1 MSTFRTFR
9 APDSRSALAMVKAAL
24 GPDAI
29 IIATRE
35 VSNGLFR
42 AKEIEVTAALPEPG
56 PQSKALDTQAWVA
69 PTTTTLTMPA
79 IPVPPSLTPRR
90 YQTTPAEPVLQ
101 NVAPL
106 SPMLSSP
113 PARTTTT
120 QMSSADLQQAITAA
134 TEARGIETR
143 GTEHRGIETRSQ
155 GNEMN
160 DELVRLRGA
169 FEAMQKEMKTLT
181 RQRVERDLSLPGAAT
196 DLYAHLVSRGVEE
209 ELAEECLRQ
218 AIELA
223 KDTRME
229 TLMPVLRSAVS
240 ERIIGGRAPWLADQR
255 RRTIAL
261 VGPTGVGKT
270 TTLAKIAARAI
281 MESKLKV
288 ALITV
293 DTYRIGA
300 SEQVLRYGEIM
311 SVPTFVARD
320 RIELNRALERTA
332 NADLV
337 LVDTAGRS
345 VSEAVARQAEMLR
358 AVEGMQL
365 YLVVSAGTGA
375 REMAA
380 AAERYRPMTP
390 ERLIVTKVDEA
401 VGTGSLLSASV
412 RIGRPIVA
420 VSDGQRVPEDI
431 HALNSTE
438 LVDLIVGT
446 PTAESTAKAGGR

>member
-42 AKEIEVTAALPEPG
+42 PKEMEVTAALPEPG
-56 PQSKALDTQAWVA
+56 PLSKALDSQPWAITRPTTQQLPVVTPSAPTVPVA
-69 PTTTTLTMPA
+69 PSFA
-79 IPVPPSLTPRR
+79 VPPSMIPRR
-90 YQTTPAEPVLQ
+90 HAETPSESQV
-101 NVAPL
+101 
-106 SPMLSSP
+106 STMG
-113 PARTTTT
+113 ARSTTT
-120 QMSSADLQQAITAA
+120 QLSSAELQQAISAA
-134 TEARGIETR
+134 SEFRG
-143 GTEHRGIETRSQ
+143 GS
-155 GNEMN
+155 EMN

-169 FEAMQKEMKTLT
+169 FEAMQREMKTLT
-181 RQRVERDLSLPGAAT
+181 RQRVERDTNLPGAAT
-196 DLYAHLVSRGVEE
+196 DLYSHLITQGVEE
-209 ELAEECLRQ
+209 QLADECVRQ

-223 KDTRME
+223 KDTRLE
-229 TLMPVLRSAVS
+229 TLLPILRSAVS

-270 TTLAKIAARAI
+270 TTMAKIAARAI

-288 ALITV
+288 ALITI

-320 RIELNRALERTA
+320 RSELNRALERTA
-332 NADLV
+332 SADLV

-345 VSEAVARQAEMLR
+345 MSEAVARQAEMLR
-358 AVEGMQL
+358 AVQGMQL
-365 YLVVSAGTGA
+365 YLVMSAGTGA

-380 AAERYRPMTP
+380 AAERYRALQP
-390 ERLIVTKVDEA
+390 ERLIVTKIDEA
-401 VGTGSLLSASV
+401 VGAGSLLSASV

-431 HALNSTE
+431 HALTSTE
-438 LVDLIVGT
+438 LVDLVVGAPGKPNIT
-446 PTAESTAKAGGR
+446 KVGGR

>member
-79 IPVPPSLTPRR
+79 IQVPPSLTPRR
-90 YQTTPAEPVLQ
+90 YQTTPAEPAPQ
-101 NVAPL
+101 NAAPL
-106 SPMLSSP
+106 SSMLSSP
-113 PARTTTT
+113 PARTATT
-120 QMSSADLQQAITAA
+120 QMSSTDLQQAIAAA
-134 TEARGIETR
+134 TETRGIETR
-143 GTEHRGIETRSQ
+143 GSDTRGIETRGS
-155 GNEMN
+155 EMN

-218 AIELA
+218 AVELA

-365 YLVVSAGTGA
+365 YLVVSAGTGS

-380 AAERYRPMTP
+380 AAERYRPMAP

>member
-42 AKEIEVTAALPEPG
+42 PKEMEVTAALPEPG
-56 PQSKALDTQAWVA
+56 PLSKALDSQPWATAR
-69 PTTTTLTMPA
+69 TTTQQLPA
-79 IPVPPSLTPRR
+79 ISAPSVPPSMTPRR
-90 YQTTPAEPVLQ
+90 TAEQPETQ
-101 NVAPL
+101 M
-106 SPMLSSP
+106 S
-113 PARTTTT
+113 ARTTTT
-120 QMSSADLQQAITAA
+120 QLSSADLQQAISAA
-134 TEARGIETR
+134 AENRG
-143 GTEHRGIETRSQ
+143 SD
-155 GNEMN
+155 MN

-169 FEAMQKEMKTLT
+169 FESMQREMKTLT
-181 RQRVERDLSLPGAAT
+181 RQRVERDTNLPGSAT
-196 DLYAHLVSRGVEE
+196 DLYSHLITQGVEE
-209 ELAEECLRQ
+209 QLADECVRQ
-218 AIELA
+218 AVELA
-223 KDTRME
+223 KDTRLE
-229 TLMPVLRSAVS
+229 TLLPVLRSAVS

-270 TTLAKIAARAI
+270 TTMAKIAARAI

-288 ALITV
+288 ALITI

-332 NADLV
+332 GADLV

-345 VSEAVARQAEMLR
+345 MSEAVARQAEMLR

-380 AAERYRPMTP
+380 AAERYRAMQP

-401 VGTGSLLSASV
+401 VGSGSLLSASV

-431 HALNSTE
+431 HALSSTE
-438 LVDLIVGT
+438 LVDLVVGT
-446 PTAESTAKAGGR
+446 PGKPNVTKAGGR

>member
-79 IPVPPSLTPRR
+79 IQVPPSLTPRR
-90 YQTTPAEPVLQ
+90 YQTTPAEPAPQ
-101 NVAPL
+101 NAAPL

-120 QMSSADLQQAITAA
+120 QLSSTDLQQAIAAA
-134 TEARGIETR
+134 TETRGIETR
-143 GTEHRGIETRSQ
+143 GS
-155 GNEMN
+155 EMN

-218 AIELA
+218 AVELA

-365 YLVVSAGTGA
+365 YLVVSAGTGS

-380 AAERYRPMTP
+380 AAERYRPMAP

>member
-42 AKEIEVTAALPEPG
+42 PKEMEVTAALPEPG
-56 PQSKALDTQAWVA
+56 PLSKALDSQPWASA
-69 PTTTTLTMPA
+69 RTTTQQLPA
-79 IPVPPSLTPRR
+79 IPAPAPSVPPSMTPRR
-90 YQTTPAEPVLQ
+90 TAEQPETQ
-101 NVAPL
+101 M
-106 SPMLSSP
+106 S
-113 PARTTTT
+113 ARTTTT
-120 QMSSADLQQAITAA
+120 QLSSADLQQAISAA
-134 TEARGIETR
+134 AENRG
-143 GTEHRGIETRSQ
+143 SD
-155 GNEMN
+155 MN

-169 FEAMQKEMKTLT
+169 FESMQREMKTLT
-181 RQRVERDLSLPGAAT
+181 RQRVERDTNLPGAAT
-196 DLYAHLVSRGVEE
+196 DLYSHLITQGVEE
-209 ELAEECLRQ
+209 QLADECVRQ
-218 AIELA
+218 AVELA
-223 KDTRME
+223 KDTRIE
-229 TLMPVLRSAVS
+229 TLLPVLRSAVS

-270 TTLAKIAARAI
+270 TTMAKIAARAI

-288 ALITV
+288 ALITI

-345 VSEAVARQAEMLR
+345 MSEAVARQAEMLR

-380 AAERYRPMTP
+380 AAERYRAMQP

-401 VGTGSLLSASV
+401 VGSGSLLSASV

-431 HALNSTE
+431 HALSSTE
-438 LVDLIVGT
+438 LVDLVVGT
-446 PTAESTAKAGGR
+446 PGKTNVTKAGGR

>member
-35 VSNGLFR
+35 VSNGLFKP
-42 AKEIEVTAALPEPG
+42 KEIEVTAALPEPT
-56 PQSKALDTQAWVA
+56 PQPKALDGQAWIMPPPASA
-69 PTTTTLTMPA
+69 PT
-79 IPVPPSLTPRR
+79 VPPAMTPRR
-90 YQTTPAEPVLQ
+90 YPTVTAAEPTPI
-101 NVAPL
+101 APV
-106 SPMLSSP
+106 P
-113 PARTTTT
+113 PPRATTTT
-120 QMSSADLQQAITAA
+120 SMASFDLQQALSAA
-134 TEARGIETR
+134 AEAARPPDL
-143 GTEHRGIETRSQ
+143 
-155 GNEMN
+155 N
-160 DELVRLRGA
+160 DEIVRLRGA
-169 FEAMQKEMKTLT
+169 LEAMQKDMKSLS
-181 RQRVERDLSLPGAAT
+181 RQRVEQDLALPGAAT
-196 DLYAHLVSRGVEE
+196 DLYSHLVTRGVEE
-209 ELAEECLRQ
+209 ALAEECLRQ
-218 AIELA
+218 AVELA
-223 KDTRME
+223 KDARLDAM
-229 TLMPVLRSAVS
+229 LPALRNAVS

-300 SEQVLRYGEIM
+300 SEQVLKYGEIM
-311 SVPTFVARD
+311 QVPTFVCRD
-320 RIELNRALERTA
+320 RLELNRALERTA

-345 VSEAVARQAEMLR
+345 MSEAVARQAEMLR
-358 AVEGMQL
+358 SVEGMQL
-365 YLVVSAGTGA
+365 YLVVSAATGA

-380 AAERYRPMTP
+380 AAERYRPMQP
-390 ERLIVTKVDEA
+390 ERLIVTKVDESA
-401 VGTGSLLSASV
+401 GTGSLLSASV

-420 VSDGQRVPEDI
+420 VADGQRVPEDL
-431 HALNSTE
+431 HALSSTE
-438 LVDLIVGT
+438 LVDLVVGT
-446 PTAESTAKAGGR
+446 PGAPDVAKAGGR

>member
-42 AKEIEVTAALPEPG
+42 PKEMEVTAALPEPG
-56 PQSKALDTQAWVA
+56 PLSKALDSQPWAR
-69 PTTTTLTMPA
+69 TTTQQLPA
-79 IPVPPSLTPRR
+79 IPAPAPSVPPSMTPRR
-90 YQTTPAEPVLQ
+90 TAEQPETQ
-101 NVAPL
+101 M
-106 SPMLSSP
+106 S
-113 PARTTTT
+113 ARTTTT
-120 QMSSADLQQAITAA
+120 QLSSTDLQQAISAA
-134 TEARGIETR
+134 AENRG
-143 GTEHRGIETRSQ
+143 SD
-155 GNEMN
+155 MN

-169 FEAMQKEMKTLT
+169 FESMQREMKTLT
-181 RQRVERDLSLPGAAT
+181 RQRVERDTNLPGAAT
-196 DLYAHLVSRGVEE
+196 DLYSHLITQGVEE
-209 ELAEECLRQ
+209 QLADECVRQ
-218 AIELA
+218 AVELA
-223 KDTRME
+223 KDTRIE
-229 TLMPVLRSAVS
+229 TLLPVLRSAVS

-270 TTLAKIAARAI
+270 TTMAKIAARAI

-288 ALITV
+288 ALITI

-332 NADLV
+332 SADLV

-345 VSEAVARQAEMLR
+345 MSEAVARQAEMLR

-380 AAERYRPMTP
+380 AAERYRAMQP

-401 VGTGSLLSASV
+401 VGSGSLLSASV

-431 HALNSTE
+431 HALSSTE
-438 LVDLIVGT
+438 LVDLVVGT
-446 PTAESTAKAGGR
+446 PGKATVTKAGGR

>member
-69 PTTTTLTMPA
+69 PTTTTQTMPA
-79 IPVPPSLTPRR
+79 IQVPPSLTPRR
-90 YQTTPAEPVLQ
+90 YQTTPAEPAPQ

-120 QMSSADLQQAITAA
+120 QLSSADLQQAITAA

-143 GTEHRGIETRSQ
+143 GS
-155 GNEMN
+155 EMN

-218 AIELA
+218 AVELA

-380 AAERYRPMTP
+380 AAERYRPMAP

>member
-35 VSNGLFR
+35 VSNGLFK
-42 AKEIEVTAALPEPG
+42 AKEIEVTAALAEP
-56 PQSKALDTQAWVA
+56 PAQTRALETNRWVTTPPAA
-69 PTTTTLTMPA
+69 PAVSAPA
-79 IPVPPSLTPRR
+79 VPPAMTPRR
-90 YQTTPAEPVLQ
+90 TVEP
-101 NVAPL
+101 P
-106 SPMLSSP
+106 
-113 PARTTTT
+113 TT
-120 QMSSADLQQAITAA
+120 QVTSTDLQQAIAAA
-134 TEARGIETR
+134 TETPPAPRPL
-143 GTEHRGIETRSQ
+143 Q
-155 GNEMN
+155 PDMN

-169 FEAMQKEMKTLT
+169 FEAMQREMKTLT
-181 RQRVERDLSLPGAAT
+181 RQRLERDLELPGAAT
-196 DLYAHLVSRGVEE
+196 DLFAQLVGRGVEE
-209 ELAEECLRQ
+209 QLAEECLRQ
-218 AIELA
+218 AIDSA
-223 KDTRME
+223 RDTRHE
-229 TLMPVLRSAVS
+229 TLVPALRSAIS
-240 ERIIGGRAPWLADQR
+240 ERIIAGRAPWLGDQGR
-255 RRTIAL
+255 RRTLAL

-288 ALITV
+288 ALITI

-320 RIELNRALERTA
+320 RLELNRALERTG

-345 VSEAVARQAEMLR
+345 MSEAVARQAEMLR

-365 YLVVSAGTGA
+365 YLVVSAATGA
-375 REMAA
+375 RELAA
-380 AAERYRPMTP
+380 AAERYRGLQP

-401 VGTGSLLSASV
+401 SGTGSLLSASV
-412 RIGRPIVA
+412 RIGRPVVA
-420 VSDGQRVPEDI
+420 VADGQRVPEDL
-431 HALNSTE
+431 HALSSTE
-438 LVDLIVGT
+438 LVDLVVGA
-446 PTAESTAKAGGR
+446 PTSGAMAKAGGR

>member
-42 AKEIEVTAALPEPG
+42 PKEMEVTAALPEPG
-56 PQSKALDTQAWVA
+56 PLSKALDSQPWATAKATTQSTPAA
-69 PTTTTLTMPA
+69 SPAPA
-79 IPVPPSLTPRR
+79 IPPSMTPRR
-90 YQTTPAEPVLQ
+90 TTPEPQ
-101 NVAPL
+101 
-106 SPMLSSP
+106 
-113 PARTTTT
+113 TET
-120 QMSSADLQQAITAA
+120 QMSPMGTRRTTELSSTDLQQAISAA
-134 TEARGIETR
+134 AENRG
-143 GTEHRGIETRSQ
+143 GSG
-155 GNEMN
+155 MN

-169 FEAMQKEMKTLT
+169 FESMQREMKTLT
-181 RQRVERDLSLPGAAT
+181 RQRVERDTNLPGSAT
-196 DLYAHLVSRGVEE
+196 DLYAHLISQGVEE
-209 ELAEECLRQ
+209 QLADECVRQ
-218 AIELA
+218 AVELA
-223 KDTRME
+223 KDTRIE
-229 TLMPVLRSAVS
+229 TLLPVLRSAVS

-270 TTLAKIAARAI
+270 TTMAKIAARAI

-288 ALITV
+288 ALITI

-332 NADLV
+332 SADLV

-345 VSEAVARQAEMLR
+345 MSEAVARQAEMLR

-380 AAERYRPMTP
+380 AAERYRAMQP

-401 VGTGSLLSASV
+401 VGSGSLLSASV

-431 HALNSTE
+431 HALSSTE
-438 LVDLIVGT
+438 LVDLVVGT
-446 PTAESTAKAGGR
+446 PGKADAVKAGGR

>member
-42 AKEIEVTAALPEPG
+42 AKEMEVTAALPEPG
-56 PQSKALDTQAWVA
+56 PLSKALDSQPWATAKTA
-69 PTTTTLTMPA
+69 PPPSSA
-79 IPVPPSLTPRR
+79 IPPALTPRR
-90 YQTTPAEPVLQ
+90 TPNEPETQ
-101 NVAPL
+101 MAPL
-106 SPMLSSP
+106 N
-113 PARTTTT
+113 ARATTTAL
-120 QMSSADLQQAITAA
+120 SSADLHQAITTAA
-134 TEARGIETR
+134 D
-143 GTEHRGIETRSQ
+143 HRAGSD
-155 GNEMN
+155 MS

-169 FEAMQKEMKTLT
+169 FEAMQREMKTLT
-181 RQRVERDLSLPGAAT
+181 RQRVERDTNLPGAAT
-196 DLYAHLVSRGVEE
+196 DLFSHLITRGVEE
-209 ELAEECLRQ
+209 QLADECVRQ
-218 AIELA
+218 AVELA
-223 KDTRME
+223 KDTRIE
-229 TLMPVLRSAVS
+229 TLLPVLRSAVS

-288 ALITV
+288 ALITI

-332 NADLV
+332 SADLV

-345 VSEAVARQAEMLR
+345 MSEAVARQAEMLR

-365 YLVVSAGTGA
+365 YLVISAGTGT

-380 AAERYRPMTP
+380 AAERYRAMQP

-431 HALNSTE
+431 HALSSTE
-438 LVDLIVGT
+438 LVDLVVGT
-446 PTAESTAKAGGR
+446 PDKAEVTKAGGR

>member
-42 AKEIEVTAALPEPG
+42 PKEMEVTAALPDPG
-56 PQSKALDTQAWVA
+56 PQTKALETSRWVA
-69 PTTTTLTMPA
+69 PPA
-79 IPVPPSLTPRR
+79 ATRPAEVPPMLTPRR
-90 YQTTPAEPVLQ
+90 PTTTEVPASRP
-101 NVAPL
+101 
-106 SPMLSSP
+106 SSP
-113 PARTTTT
+113 DLFQVLT
-120 QMSSADLQQAITAA
+120 SAMEPERPTVNA
-134 TEARGIETR
+134 EV
-143 GTEHRGIETRSQ
+143 
-155 GNEMN
+155 N

-169 FEAMQKEMKTLT
+169 FESMQREMKTLA
-181 RQRVERDLSLPGAAT
+181 RQSLERELSMPGAAT
-196 DLYAHLVSRGVEE
+196 DLFAHLTSQGVEQP
-209 ELAEECLRQ
+209 LAEECVRQ
-218 AIELA
+218 ALEQA
-223 KDTRME
+223 KDARQE
-229 TLMPVLRSAVS
+229 SLLPALRNAIS
-240 ERIIGGRAPWLADQR
+240 ERVIAGRAPWLTDQR

-300 SEQVLRYGEIM
+300 SEQVMRYGEIM

-320 RIELNRALERTA
+320 RVELNRALERTA
-332 NADLV
+332 GADLV

-365 YLVVSAGTGA
+365 YLVLSAGTGS
-375 REMAA
+375 RELAA
-380 AAERYRPMTP
+380 ASERYRPMQP

-401 VGTGSLLSASV
+401 IGTGSILSASV

-431 HALNSTE
+431 HALNSSA
-438 LVDLIVGT
+438 LVDLVIGT
-446 PTAESTAKAGGR
+446 PGQHDVAKAGGR